1 MFLLTIVPIPYIS
14 KDDVDLDQYLKENF
28 GEAKTPKKM
37 EDIKGVQIDVPA
49 LNIVP
54 IPNISKDIDI
64 SLIRKQIK
72 IINNAVFFTSHYY
85 FNKYLKSKDFKFMY
99 NKQQFY
105 KHIIKNI
112 SKTVK

>member
-1 MFLLTIVPIPYIS
+1 MWCFLHH
-14 KDDVDLDQYLKENF
+14 
-28 GEAKTPKKM
+28 
-37 EDIKGVQIDVPA
+37 
-49 LNIVP
+49 
-54 IPNISKDIDI
+54 
-64 SLIRKQIK
+64 
-72 IINNAVFFTSHYY
+72 III

>member
-1 MFLLTIVPIPYIS
+1 MWC
-14 KDDVDLDQYLKENF
+14 
-28 GEAKTPKKM
+28 KTP
-37 EDIKGVQIDVPA
+37 
-49 LNIVP
+49 
-54 IPNISKDIDI
+54 
-64 SLIRKQIK
+64 
-72 IINNAVFFTSHYY
+72 HYY